1 MRYLYFCLTLGL
13 TSCIEIVEDLKINT
27 NGSGTFKYTI
37 NLSSSKTKVQSI
49 LALDSLNGER
59 VIKQSEI
66 QQKVESARLQLQQEE
81 GISNVVISEDYTNY
95 IIKLQVD
102 FDSIENLER
111 AIKNAF
117 KSFYQSN
124 MYDSDWISYSNRK
137 LVKNIPPLQLDQI
150 STYATNGLENGTYTS
165 ITRFMEKVQS
175 YTNQLTMKSKSGTA
189 VMVRVSPQQLIANP
203 FLLSNT
209 IQL

>member
-1 MRYLYFCLTLGL
+1 MKCLYFCLALGL

-66 QQKVESARLQLQQEE
+66 QQKVESVRLQLQQEE
-81 GISNVVISEDYTNY
+81 GISNVVISEDYINY

-117 KSFYQSN
+117 KSFYQSD

-203 FLLSNT
+203 NLLSNT